1 MYKIFKLSY
10 IFLFFYVKILY
21 PKINKPMEIYMKKLL
36 CLLLATCL
44 VFTACGSKKTIGGEL
59 KVDSAEYQLQQPVDG
74 NTVAEIKTSEGT
86 IKVLLFPQYAPK
98 AVENFTQLANSGYY
112 DGQIF
117 HRAIED
123 FIIQSGS
130 PDGSTGGGM
139 SIWGLEFQDE
149 FSDLLHHYTGALA
162 MANHGE
168 DTNGSQFYFVTTP
181 VGKMDDSNVGQM
193 QEAGW
198 RDAVINAYQQTGG
211 LPQLDYRATV
221 FGQIYEGLGVA
232 MNISQVKTDENDK
245 PKKDVTIESI
255 KVYVLGQEQPA
266 E

>member
-1 MYKIFKLSY
+1 M
-10 IFLFFYVKILY
+10 
-21 PKINKPMEIYMKKLL
+21 
-36 CLLLATCL
+36 CLM
-44 VFTACGSKKTIGGEL
+44 FTACGSKKTIGGEL
-59 KVDSAEYQLQQPVDG
+59 KVDSAEVQLQQPVDG
-74 NTVAEIKTSEGT
+74 DTVAEIKTSRGT

-98 AVENFTQLANSGYY
+98 AVQNFTMLANNGYY
-112 DGQIF
+112 NGQIF

-130 PDGSTGGGM
+130 PDGSIGGGM
-139 SIWGLEFQDE
+139 SVWGLEFSDE

-181 VGKMDDSNVGQM
+181 AGKMDEANVEQM
-193 QEAGW
+193 WQAGW
-198 RDAVINAYQQTGG
+198 REPVINAYQQAGG

-232 MNISQVKTDENDK
+232 MDISKVKTDENDK

-255 KVYVLGQEQPA
+255 TVYVVGQQPA